1 MCGKQ
6 MMPLGAQ
13 KELFVPKNSDSK
25 NISQKTCLH
34 RFGWTLQ
41 PLPGQQIITS
51 SSSPPPKENYTL
63 LKTNIIWQWRIRTFN
78 SKYIFKSWVV
88 HCHLS
93 FQVGYITDLWRRSN
107 RRWKHHTCQV
117 RLSRFA
123 WSSKERCFRLF
134 HLWKQRN
141 TKDPLFSG
149 MLILYVPF
157 LRPVWSC
164 SKPHKPSPYV
174 QRTAEMRQGLWFE
187 WTILGST
194 TLKESWLP
202 HSKFP
207 ANPLQDLRQTHYS
220 GMRGGFQVSLPVLNR
235 NTQSKQSIEVA
246 DISFFRDILCIKW
259 NLQNGNVAHPSLYV
273 YNCCCK
279 KQDGSHEP
287 GCSLVILK

>member
-1 MCGKQ
+1 MKTKKHQ
-6 MMPLGAQ
+6 RPTFQWNAHPLRP
-13 KELFVPKNSDSK
+13 FPP
-25 NISQKTCLH
+25 TCM
-34 RFGWTLQ
+34 
-41 PLPGQQIITS
+41 
-51 SSSPPPKENYTL
+51 EL
-63 LKTNIIWQWRIRTFN
+63 LKAAQTLTLCPTD
-78 SKYIFKSWVV
+78 SW
-88 HCHLS
+88 
-93 FQVGYITDLWRRSN
+93 DA
-107 RRWKHHTCQV
+107 
-117 RLSRFA
+117 SR
-123 WSSKERCFRLF
+123 
-134 HLWKQRN
+134 
-141 TKDPLFSG
+141 
-149 MLILYVPF
+149 
-157 LRPVWSC
+157 
-164 SKPHKPSPYV
+164 
-174 QRTAEMRQGLWFE
+174 FE